1 MNTHHHLLEHPQVV
15 KQKNGSK
22 PHTSPFW
29 RFLMC
34 LTQIGIQLVSKSHAI
49 QTGCSLAGPGS
60 ITRRLRVIDCRW
72 PVWHF
77 RSMPW
82 HPCCQDPPGSGQTD
96 TAGGSQYGNNTLKKY
111 ISDDLNLGWLI
122 HYVFGHRMPKPCKA
136 MGNLKSDTPLIHH
149 MILWIVYNM
158 NLFIQQLLMD
168 WRWRRRVV
176 STCER
181 HPLSPKA
188 PKVEKAMGN
197 LKYWMVL

>member
-1 MNTHHHLLEHPQVV
+1 MF
-15 KQKNGSK
+15 GD
-22 PHTSPFW
+22 
-29 RFLMC
+29 LMSIEFIDVYGP
-34 LTQIGIQLVSKSHAI
+34 TDIQL
-49 QTGCSLAGPGS
+49 
-60 ITRRLRVIDCRW
+60 
-72 PVWHF
+72 
-77 RSMPW
+77 
-82 HPCCQDPPGSGQTD
+82 QDI
-96 TAGGSQYGNNTLKKY
+96 YVY
-111 ISDDLNLGWLI
+111 MSDDLNLGWLI
-122 HYVFGHRMPKPCKA
+122 HYASGHRMPKPCKA

-197 LKYWMVL
+197 LKYWMGLIRVNRGFDSRSYIYIHTHMYWNCNCIYTCLYI